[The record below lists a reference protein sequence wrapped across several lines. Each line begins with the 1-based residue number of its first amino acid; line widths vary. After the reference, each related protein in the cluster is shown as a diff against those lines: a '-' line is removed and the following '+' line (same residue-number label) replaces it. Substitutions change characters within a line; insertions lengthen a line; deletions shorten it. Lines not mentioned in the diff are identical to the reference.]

1 MPKSGRLLGAL
12 ALLTVCTLAS
22 CGVSS
27 GSSIH
32 WADFVQFD
40 GIFYL
45 RQVEMNGRALT
56 AKDLGAQ
63 YATVKFELNGQ
74 ETNPSYRR
82 RDGDA
87 AYLPVGTSVYR
98 VTGYPPTFLLAA
110 REPSGGLTLFVVQSN
125 EQARVGADFLAIGGK
140 VRALNVLSPQ
150 DATTIVGSITQNA
163 EIANAVALILGAP
176 VNQTLTPEG
185 SNRYFVAFQLMDGL
199 AVTQVYF
206 PASHYLGPGII
217 VPAAFDQMIRQAI
230 SGADPA

>member
-1 MPKSGRLLGAL
+1 MPKSGRLLSAL
-12 ALLTVCTLAS
+12 VLVTICALAS

-45 RQVEMNGRALT
+45 RQVETSGQALT
-56 AKDLGAQ
+56 AKDLSAQ
-63 YATVKFELNGQ
+63 YATVKFELNGH
-74 ETNPSYRR
+74 ETNASYRR

-87 AYLPVGTSVYR
+87 AYLPVGTPVYR
-98 VTGYPPTFLLAA
+98 ITGYPPTFLLAA
-110 REPSGGLTLFVVQSN
+110 QEPSGGLALFVVQSN

-140 VRALNVLSPQ
+140 VRAINVLSPQ
-150 DATTIVGSITQNA
+150 DATTIVGSITKTA
-163 EIANAVALILGAP
+163 KVANAVALILDAP
-176 VNQTLTPEG
+176 VNQTLNPPG

-199 AVTQVYF
+199 AVTEVYF